1 MIGKTIRTGEP
12 CPNYKRK
19 MSIKKKRSK
28 IMPHHK
34 ERAHGAM
41 DMIGLTEEL
50 PPLAMKGIKEDVKL
64 EDMELEP
71 GQPFGWSPADSRR
84 KALS

>member
-1 MIGKTIRTGEP
+1 
-12 CPNYKRK
+12 
-19 MSIKKKRSK
+19 
-28 IMPHHK
+28 
-34 ERAHGAM
+34 
-41 DMIGLTEEL
+41 MIGLTEEL

>member
-1 MIGKTIRTGEP
+1 MI
-12 CPNYKRK
+12 
-19 MSIKKKRSK
+19 SKKKRGK

-41 DMIGLTEEL
+41 DMIGLTEDL
-50 PPLAMKGIKEDVKL
+50 PPLAMKGTKEDVKL